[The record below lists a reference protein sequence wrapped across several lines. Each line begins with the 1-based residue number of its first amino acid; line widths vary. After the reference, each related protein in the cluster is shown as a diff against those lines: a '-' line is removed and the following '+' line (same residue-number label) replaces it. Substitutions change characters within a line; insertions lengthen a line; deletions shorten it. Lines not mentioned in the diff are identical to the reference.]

1 MVARCSVVSDSS
13 RPTGGSPPGS
23 SVRGI
28 LQAGTLEWVAI
39 PFPGDFL
46 NLGVIPASPALA
58 DGFFTV
64 EPPGKIYISY
74 PYTHKYTHIYIH
86 TYILQIIL
94 PFKMEEIWSHLT
106 LMGKGDRERG

>member
-1 MVARCSVVSDSS
+1 MCNSFTTPYWS
-13 RPTGGSPPGS
+13 RLPF
-23 SVRGI
+23 
-28 LQAGTLEWVAI
+28 